1 MKNIAYLLFITL
13 LFIGCSKKPKVEIDT
28 EQKTMNELKQELQH
42 IKLTCE
48 SDTSGSKKKNAK
60 ILFDELPRTYLS
72 RSGFDKLPNWD
83 DENYISALNSFVNSC
98 KTSKTRK
105 MYKKLCKKA
114 KKAQNAKQFLQNEF
128 APYEINTRDGRQKGL
143 LTGYYEPH
151 LKGSLEKKGKYKYPI
166 YETPK
171 DLITVDLGSVY
182 PQLKNLRLRGRLEG
196 NKLVPYYTRKETKSR
211 HVKANVICYTDSKID
226 RFFLE
231 IQGSGRVTLDN
242 GETIFIGYDN
252 QNGHRYRAIGRY
264 LVKKK
269 ALKLEEVS
277 LQTIRAWL
285 EKNPKKMD
293 EVLNYNKSVVYF
305 KRREQPA
312 TGSLGVKLT
321 PKRSIAVDRRYIP
334 LGSMLYLNAELKK
347 RESISKV
354 VLAQDTGGAIKGSI
368 RADLFL
374 GYGKNAMEVAGELKA
389 PLQLWLLLPKEAK
402 VKNI

>member
-1 MKNIAYLLFITL
+1 MKLLLYIPIIILLFL
-13 LFIGCSKKPKVEIDT
+13 GCSKEPKVEPKID
-28 EQKTMNELKQELQH
+28 QKSINEFKQELDH
-42 IKLTCE
+42 IKLIC
-48 SDTSGSKKKNAK
+48 DTNSSGKKDKNAK
-60 ILFDELPRTYLS
+60 ILFDKLPRTYLS
-72 RSGFDKLPNWD
+72 KSGFDKLPNWD

-98 KTSKTRK
+98 KTSKTKK

-114 KKAQNAKQFLQNEF
+114 TKAQNAKLFLQNEF
-128 APYEINTRDGRQKGL
+128 EPYKINTKDGKEKGL
-143 LTGYYEPH
+143 LTGYYEPQ
-151 LKGSLEKKGKYKYPI
+151 LRGSLVRKGKYKYPI

-171 DLITVDLGSVY
+171 DLIIVDLGSVY
-182 PQLKNLRLRGRLEG
+182 PQLKNLRLRGRLKG
-196 NKLVPYYTRKETKSR
+196 NKLIPYYTRKETKSG
-211 HVKANVICYTDSKID
+211 HVNADVICYTDSKVD

-231 IQGSGRVTLDN
+231 IQGSGRVTLDT
-242 GETIFIGYDN
+242 GETIFLGYDN

-269 ALKLEEVS
+269 ALKLEDVS

-285 EKNPKKMD
+285 DKNPKRMD

-305 KRREQPA
+305 KRREQSA
-312 TGSLGVKLT
+312 TGALGVKLT

-347 RESISKV
+347 HENISKV

-389 PLQLWLLLPKEAK
+389 PLKLWILLPKEDK
-402 VKNI
+402 IKNI